1 MRKVQHGARGMTTY
15 YPADPCASPH
25 GIARTVRECRLE
37 DMLTECLSYL
47 RGVEVQ
53 QESNKVAELIQRI
66 VRETT

>member
-1 MRKVQHGARGMTTY
+1 MSPTI
-15 YPADPCASPH
+15 YPADPCAPPH

-37 DMLTECLSYL
+37 DMLLECLPYL

-53 QESNKVAELIQRI
+53 QESEKLAELIKRI